1 MKKILCLLS
10 IIVTVFVAQAQ
21 ERPMNGQSRPAMRN
35 RQGIELNQHVD
46 SALLRKGMER
56 QLPQRQMTKEQRERL
71 ELFSIQF
78 ITKKL
83 DLTPTEA
90 EKFWPL
96 YNEQKEASRN
106 LMQTAKQDEI
116 AFQEAMLV
124 IRKKFKKDLM
134 PVLKTEKRVNLALKV
149 DRDLLNKMRNEIMRR
164 KRPM

>member
-1 MKKILCLLS
+1 MKKILCLFS
-10 IIVTVFVAQAQ
+10 FIVTVFVAQAQ
-21 ERPMNGQSRPAMRN
+21 EQPMNGQSRPAMRN
-35 RQGIELNQHVD
+35 RQGMD
-46 SALLRKGMER
+46 R

-83 DLTPTEA
+83 DLTPAEA

-96 YNEQKEASRN
+96 YNEQKTASRN
-106 LMQTAKQDEI
+106 LMQTAKEDEI

-134 PVLKTEKRVNLALKV
+134 PILKTEERVNLALKV
-149 DRDLLNKMRNEIMRR
+149 DRDLLNRMRNEMMRR

>member
-1 MKKILCLLS
+1 MKKILYLFS
-10 IIVTVFVAQAQ
+10 FIVTVFVAQAQ
-21 ERPMNGQSRPAMRN
+21 EQPMNGQNRPAMRN
-35 RQGIELNQHVD
+35 R
-46 SALLRKGMER
+46 KGMEMPPPPR
-56 QLPQRQMTKEQRERL
+56 PMTKEQRERL

-83 DLTPTEA
+83 DLTPAEA

-96 YNEQKEASRN
+96 YNEQKTASRN
-106 LMQTAKQDEI
+106 LMQTAKEDEI

-134 PVLKTEKRVNLALKV
+134 PILKTEERVNLALKV
-149 DRDLLNKMRNEIMRR
+149 DRELLNKMRNEMMRR

>member
-1 MKKILCLLS
+1 MKKILCLFS
-10 IIVTVFVAQAQ
+10 FIVTVFVAQAQ
-21 ERPMNGQSRPAMRN
+21 EQPMNSQNRPAMRN
-35 RQGIELNQHVD
+35 RQG
-46 SALLRKGMER
+46 MEM
-56 QLPQRQMTKEQRERL
+56 PPPPPRQMTKQQKERL

-83 DLTPTEA
+83 DLTPSEA
-90 EKFWPL
+90 EKFWPV

-106 LMQTAKQDEI
+106 LIQTKKEDEI

-134 PVLKTEKRVNLALKV
+134 PILKTEERVNLALKV
-149 DRDLLNKMRNEIMRR
+149 DRDLLNRMRNEMMRR

>member
-1 MKKILCLLS
+1 MKKIFCLLS
-10 IIVTVFVAQAQ
+10 FIMTFFIAQAQ
-21 ERPMNGQSRPAMRN
+21 ERPMNRQNMQPPPRPMN
-35 RQGIELNQHVD
+35 KV
-46 SALLRKGMER
+46 
-56 QLPQRQMTKEQRERL
+56 QRERL
-71 ELFSIQF
+71 ESFRIQF

-83 DLTPTEA
+83 DLTPAEA

-106 LMQTAKQDEI
+106 LMQTAKEDEI

-134 PVLKTEKRVNLALKV
+134 PILKTEERVNLALKV
-149 DRDLLNKMRNEIMRR
+149 DRELLNKMRNEMMRR

>member
-1 MKKILCLLS
+1 MKKILCLFS
-10 IIVTVFVAQAQ
+10 FVVSVLIAQAQ
-21 ERPMNGQSRPAMRN
+21 EQPMNSQSRPAIRN
-35 RQGIELNQHVD
+35 RQGMD
-46 SALLRKGMER
+46 R

-83 DLTPTEA
+83 DLTPAEA

-96 YNEQKEASRN
+96 YNEQKTASRN
-106 LMQTAKQDEI
+106 LMQTAKEDEI

-134 PVLKTEKRVNLALKV
+134 PILKTEERVNLALKV
-149 DRDLLNKMRNEIMRR
+149 DRDLLNRMRNEMMRR

>member
-1 MKKILCLLS
+1 MKKILFLFS
-10 IIVTVFVAQAQ
+10 FIVTVFVTQAQ
-21 ERPMNGQSRPAMRN
+21 EQPMNGQNRPAMRN
-35 RQGIELNQHVD
+35 RQG
-46 SALLRKGMER
+46 MEMPPR
-56 QLPQRQMTKEQRERL
+56 PMTKEQRERL

-83 DLTPTEA
+83 DLTPAEA

-96 YNEQKEASRN
+96 YNEQKTASRN
-106 LMQTAKQDEI
+106 LMQTAKEDEI

-134 PVLKTEKRVNLALKV
+134 PILKTEERVNLALKV
-149 DRDLLNKMRNEIMRR
+149 DRDLLNRMRNEMMRR

>member
-1 MKKILCLLS
+1 MKKILCLFGF
-10 IIVTVFVAQAQ
+10 IVTVFVAQAQ
-21 ERPMNGQSRPAMRN
+21 EQPMISQSRPAIRN
-35 RQGIELNQHVD
+35 RQGMD
-46 SALLRKGMER
+46 R

-83 DLTPTEA
+83 DLTPAEA

-96 YNEQKEASRN
+96 YNEQKTASRN
-106 LMQTAKQDEI
+106 LMQTAKEDEI

-134 PVLKTEKRVNLALKV
+134 PILKSEERVNLALKV
-149 DRDLLNKMRNEIMRR
+149 DRDLLNRMRNEMMRR

>member
-1 MKKILCLLS
+1 MKKILCLFS
-10 IIVTVFVAQAQ
+10 FVVIIFVAQAQ
-21 ERPMNGQSRPAMRN
+21 EQPLNSRNMQPP
-35 RQGIELNQHVD
+35 
-46 SALLRKGMER
+46 
-56 QLPQRQMTKEQRERL
+56 PQRQMTKDQRERL

-83 DLTPTEA
+83 DLTPLEA

-106 LMQTAKQDEI
+106 LMQTVKQDEI

-134 PVLKTEKRVNLALKV
+134 PVLKSEERVNLALKV
-149 DRDLLNKMRNEIMRR
+149 DRELLNKMRNEMMRR

>member
-35 RQGIELNQHVD
+35 RQG
-46 SALLRKGMER
+46 MER

-83 DLTPTEA
+83 NLTPAEA

-106 LMQTAKQDEI
+106 LMQTAKEDEI
-116 AFQEAMLV
+116 AFQESMLM

-134 PVLKTEKRVNLALKV
+134 PILKTEERVNLALKV
-149 DRDLLNKMRNEIMRR
+149 DRELLNKMRNEILRR

>member
-56 QLPQRQMTKEQRERL
+56 QLHQRQMTKEQRERL

-134 PVLKTEKRVNLALKV
+134 PILKTEERVNLALKV
-149 DRDLLNKMRNEIMRR
+149 DRDLLNRMRNEMMRR

>member
-1 MKKILCLLS
+1 MKKILCLFGF
-10 IIVTVFVAQAQ
+10 IVTVFVAQAQ
-21 ERPMNGQSRPAMRN
+21 EQPMNSQSRPAIRN
-35 RQGIELNQHVD
+35 RQGMD
-46 SALLRKGMER
+46 K

-83 DLTPTEA
+83 DLTPAEA

-96 YNEQKEASRN
+96 YNEQKTASRN
-106 LMQTAKQDEI
+106 LMQTAKEDEI

-134 PVLKTEKRVNLALKV
+134 PILKTEERVNLALKV
-149 DRDLLNKMRNEIMRR
+149 DRDLLNRMRNEMMRR

>member
-1 MKKILCLLS
+1 MKKILCLFGF
-10 IIVTVFVAQAQ
+10 IVTVFVAQAQ
-21 ERPMNGQSRPAMRN
+21 EQPMNSQSRPAIRN
-35 RQGIELNQHVD
+35 RQGMD
-46 SALLRKGMER
+46 R

-83 DLTPTEA
+83 DLTPAEA

-96 YNEQKEASRN
+96 YNEQKTASRN
-106 LMQTAKQDEI
+106 LMQTAKEDEI

-134 PVLKTEKRVNLALKV
+134 PILKTDERVNLALKV
-149 DRDLLNKMRNEIMRR
+149 DRDLLNRMRNEMMRR

>member
-1 MKKILCLLS
+1 MKKILCLFGF
-10 IIVTVFVAQAQ
+10 IVTVFVAQAQ
-21 ERPMNGQSRPAMRN
+21 EQPMNSQSRPAIRN
-35 RQGIELNQHVD
+35 RQGMD
-46 SALLRKGMER
+46 R

-83 DLTPTEA
+83 DLTPAEA

-96 YNEQKEASRN
+96 YNEQKTASRN
-106 LMQTAKQDEI
+106 LMQTAKEDEI

-134 PVLKTEKRVNLALKV
+134 PILKTEERVNLALKV
-149 DRDLLNKMRNEIMRR
+149 DRDLLNKMRNEMTRR

>member
-1 MKKILCLLS
+1 MKKILFLFS
-10 IIVTVFVAQAQ
+10 FIVTVFVAQAQ
-21 ERPMNGQSRPAMRN
+21 EQPMNGQNRPAMRN
-35 RQGIELNQHVD
+35 RQG
-46 SALLRKGMER
+46 MEMPPR
-56 QLPQRQMTKEQRERL
+56 PMTKEQRERL

-83 DLTPTEA
+83 DLTPAEA

-96 YNEQKEASRN
+96 YNEQKTASRN
-106 LMQTAKQDEI
+106 LMQTAKEDEI

-134 PVLKTEKRVNLALKV
+134 PILKTEERVNLALKV
-149 DRDLLNKMRNEIMRR
+149 DRELLNKMRNEMMRR

>member
-1 MKKILCLLS
+1 MKKILCLFS
-10 IIVTVFVAQAQ
+10 FIVTVFVAQAQ
-21 ERPMNGQSRPAMRN
+21 EQPMSGQNRPAMRN
-35 RQGIELNQHVD
+35 RQG
-46 SALLRKGMER
+46 MEMPPPPR
-56 QLPQRQMTKEQRERL
+56 PMTKEQRERL

-83 DLTPTEA
+83 DLTPAEA

-96 YNEQKEASRN
+96 YNEQKTASRN
-106 LMQTAKQDEI
+106 LMQTAKEDEI

-134 PVLKTEKRVNLALKV
+134 PILKTEERVNLALKV
-149 DRDLLNKMRNEIMRR
+149 DRDLLNRMRNEMMRR